1 MEIVTGVH
9 QLRIPFP
16 EGMERVTN
24 AYVIEGSKGSILV
37 DCGLD
42 SSEAI
47 WAFREELRVEGLSFE
62 QIGWIVVTHM
72 HPDHF
77 GLAAKLKEICGAK
90 IVMHSLEASLIDARY
105 ADYRQLSER
114 LEAMLVS
121 FGVPAA
127 EAAQMREASTW
138 ASKFV
143 TPVHPDILVEEGE
156 IVSNGTFQLEVIHT
170 PGHSPGHICL
180 YEPRKRRL
188 FTGDHVMFDAVP
200 EVGLHPQSGADPIG
214 DYMESLDHIG
224 ENPVSFVFPGHGPV
238 FNSLTIRS
246 EEILRQHATMQR
258 QIAEVL
264 DDGLKTACDIAHEI
278 EWRTVEGDVS
288 YDDLGFR
295 ERRGAVCEVI
305 AWLRRLVEEG
315 RVAALERNGTTTYLS
330 K

>member
-1 MEIVTGVH
+1 
-9 QLRIPFP
+9 
-16 EGMERVTN
+16 MERVTN

-238 FNSLTIRS
+238 FNSLGIRS
-246 EEILRQHATMQR
+246 EEIRREYGARRQ
-258 QIAEVL
+258 QIVDVL
-264 DDGLKTACDIAHEI
+264 EKGMMTAYRTACELKWKSNGAYVAYE
-278 EWRTVEGDVS
+278 
-288 YDDLGFR
+288 DLTFR
-295 ERRGAVCEVI
+295 ERRASVCSVA
-305 AWLRRLVEEG
+305 AWLVRLVDEG
-315 RVAALERNGTTTYLS
+315 EVAALDREGITTYLA